1 MQVHAAG
8 FLRAREIV
16 LDQALQ
22 RDSAEL
28 ARILAHELFHFVWL
42 RLGNRRRQAWEGL
55 LRDELARKARG
66 ELGWSAEW
74 RKLGLTPAD
83 VSVRSRRWRE
93 YACESFCDTAA
104 WLWAGAGG
112 HPEFTLKPRFQTT
125 RRRWFHTL
133 ACHETAGFRV

>member
-1 MQVHAAG
+1 MEVHAGG

-22 RDSAEL
+22 HNGAEL

-42 RLGNRRRQAWEGL
+42 RLGNRRRQDWEVV
-55 LRDELARKARG
+55 LRNELARKARG

-74 RKLGLTPAD
+74 RKARLNPAD
-83 VSVRSRRWRE
+83 VSERSRRWRE

-104 WLWAGAGG
+104 WLWAGNGG
-112 HPEFTLKPRFQTT
+112 HPEFTLKPRFQLD
-125 RRRWFHTL
+125 RRRWFQTL